1 MPAEELKIAEVIE
14 TASTGFTAQC
24 YDLDAPPAL
33 GSLVKT
39 SVDGVMLFAV
49 VSHVTTA
56 SFDSGR
62 KPIARGRDEAT
73 EDAIFKANPH
83 LEKLI
88 RCEVEALIVGYAE
101 NGAVRHHLPPRPARL
116 HGFVYNCSNDEIR
129 NFSRNPGY
137 IPLLLAARG
146 EVSAEEMT
154 AAAIRRLSYAYEGD
168 ERRLFL
174 TSSGKAL
181 AQLLS
186 ADYNR
191 LKTILERLAV

>member
-24 YDLDAPPAL
+24 YDLSAPPAL

-49 VSHVTTA
+49 ISHVTTA
-56 SFDSGR
+56 SFEPGR
-62 KPIARGRDEAT
+62 KPVARGRDEET
-73 EDAIFKANPH
+73 EDDIFKSNPH

-88 RCEVEALIVGYAE
+88 RCEIQALVVGYTE

-116 HGFVYNCSNDEIR
+116 HGFVYNCSDTEIR
-129 NFSRNPGY
+129 DFSRKNGY
-137 IPLLLAARG
+137 IPLLLSAHG
-146 EVSAEEMT
+146 EVSAEEIT
-154 AAAIRRLSYAYEGD
+154 AAAIRRLSAAYEGE
-168 ERRLFL
+168 ERRQFL
-174 TSSGKAL
+174 IASGKAL

-186 ADYNR
+186 ADYHR